1 MKQQPGAMGMWQFVW
16 LYLQIIVGAVLG
28 ALSVVVFLVP
38 ADVVPSGISGMAVM
52 LNELFGLPIGI
63 LALLL
68 NIPIQFVGARMLT
81 GGWRVLV
88 RTVFAIVI
96 YSVVIDLLTPFVPAQ
111 GVSDDRI
118 LNALFG
124 GVLGGVGGGFVLRTG
139 ASLGG
144 TSTLALIVQKRIGT
158 PLSTT
163 FLYTDTLIIIAAG
176 LVFDVEGALY
186 AMVVLFLGG
195 VAADYIMEGPSVIR
209 TAVVITDH
217 PDEVAQALLSQ
228 LGRGVTLLPARGAY
242 TGQQRGMLYVTMAR
256 TQVNDLKQVVNK
268 VDPKAFVVIGQAH
281 TAYGEGFRPL
291 TEKQQGSL

>member
-68 NIPIQFVGARMLT
+68 NIPIQFVGARMLP